1 MKPYFFRLSCILAVC
16 LLFSCSERRPI
27 GRNAD
32 ARYIEDSSE
41 KGLVNLGKINSQ
53 DFTRAANKLLQ
64 DLFTTGALSKAPDQP
79 AILHVGEVRNDTQT
93 YFDTDL
99 LLQGMKRDLLASNR
113 VRISTTE
120 GSKTTDQYAKG
131 REGQARTWR
140 SFRGLS
146 SPSLF
151 LPFRKDHRGN
161 FEGGQ
166 GDAKRFLLS
175 NDPDGNR
182 IRLRC
187 LVWQRIDQQT
197 GKKRLDWFL
206 TDSDSRSKKRFDRLV
221 RGEADLA
228 FVFSRCNAS
237 KMKNV
242 ASL

>member
-41 KGLVNLGKINSQ
+41 KGLVNIGKINSQ

-120 GSKTTDQYAKG
+120 GSKTSDQYAKDVRAKLGRGDPFAVFHPRPHFSLSGKIIEETSRVDKVTQKDFYFLMTLTEIESGAGVWFG
-131 REGQARTWR
+131 RELI
-140 SFRGLS
+140 S
-146 SPSLF
+146 
-151 LPFRKDHRGN
+151 K
-161 FEGGQ
+161 Q
-166 GDAKRFLLS
+166 GR
-175 NDPDGNR
+175 R
-182 IRLRC
+182 
-187 LVWQRIDQQT
+187 
-197 GKKRLDWFL
+197 
-206 TDSDSRSKKRFDRLV
+206 DSIGF
-221 RGEADLA
+221 
-228 FVFSRCNAS
+228 
-237 KMKNV
+237 
-242 ASL
+242 